1 MIKVMKKFIWI
12 FVITAQILSGTALG
26 MIYLSAIEIGS
37 ISANITADGLSLKD
51 MTYIEAAEAIDGHFS
66 EQFKNSKLTIEVG
79 GQIFSIP
86 YSDFDVSIDRN
97 KTIEELKKVVPNDG
111 ISMLFLSPAKEVA
124 FNPVITFNSGKL
136 QRECESIFSQFV
148 QEPIPEKYS
157 VEDSALLY
165 FPQVPG
171 KKVDYS
177 LLENE
182 ILNYLNSFA
191 GDPLKIDP
199 ENSPIFAEVT
209 SGESKEENFTI
220 IVSKAEIPFD
230 IELTDKLAKNIEK
243 LNGAVFKNGEGIAL
257 GSILDFSQFS
267 DNVEKDALNR
277 IASGVYQSLLSIEG
291 IKTVKRIPSRQP
303 VSFTEAG
310 LEAVIEGENPD
321 LVMKNETNASLM
333 LLTKIEDKAAT
344 FFVISPKELKSGIL
358 IVQKTDELPPPVIT
372 SVNNNLPGNKTKVVS
387 EGVPGFTASVSR
399 IIDNDRVELYRDKYD
414 PISRVIETGI
424 KPDISGDK

>member
-191 GDPLKIDP
+191 GDHLKIDP

-243 LNGAVFKNGEGIAL
+243 LNGAVFKNGEDIAL